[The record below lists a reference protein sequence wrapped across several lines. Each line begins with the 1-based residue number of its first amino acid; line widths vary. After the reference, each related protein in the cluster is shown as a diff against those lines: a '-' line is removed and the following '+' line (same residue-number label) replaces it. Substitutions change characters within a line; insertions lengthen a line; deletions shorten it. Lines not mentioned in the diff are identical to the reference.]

1 MKIVALFASLA
12 TTLLCSCSILAPS
25 GAQTMTKQ
33 SQASIKPAEAIQRL
47 KDGNARFAAGRGV
60 NHNYKSQVE
69 ATKEG
74 QFPFASI
81 VSCLDSRTSSEI
93 IFDQGI
99 GDVFNARVAGNIVNP
114 DILGSLEYGS
124 KVAGSKAILVVGH
137 SHCGAI
143 KGVCDHVK
151 LGNLTGL
158 LKKLEPALEATKSAP
173 NEDRTSHNHEFVDRV
188 AEENVKETV
197 KNIRRHSSVLAGMEK
212 SGALIIRGA
221 MYDVETGKVH
231 FLD

>member
-1 MKIVALFASLA
+1 MTASR
-12 TTLLCSCSILAPS
+12 
-25 GAQTMTKQ
+25 
-33 SQASIKPAEAIQRL
+33 QASIKPADAIQLL
-47 KDGNARFAAGRGV
+47 KEGNARFVAGRGV
-60 NHNYKSQVE
+60 NHRYKAQVS

-99 GDVFNARVAGNIVNP
+99 GDIFNARVAGNVVNV

-124 KVAGSKAILVVGH
+124 KVAHSKAIVVVGH
-137 SHCGAI
+137 SHCGAV

-151 LGNLTGL
+151 LGNLTKL
-158 LKKLEPALEATKSAP
+158 LKRLEPALAATKSAP
-173 NEDRTSHNHEFVDRV
+173 GEDRSSHNHEFVDRV

-197 KNIRRHSSVLAGMEK
+197 KTIRRESSVLAGLEK
-212 SGALIIRGA
+212 SGALTIRGA